1 MYGGIRDEGNVW
13 QRESRGKEIM
23 LVSCRTETKRS
34 KDRAALILN
43 RGLDSSVSCKQS
55 TDMRQI

>member
-13 QRESRGKEIM
+13 QRESRGKEIK

-34 KDRAALILN
+34 KDRGALILN
-43 RGLDSSVSCKQS
+43 
-55 TDMRQI
+55 